1 MDAEAIAIDHP
12 DPSIIDFVQNSG
24 LVPRG
29 MSARFERL
37 PGGVSSDI
45 WLVHAGDRSFCVKRA
60 LAQLRVAADWRA
72 PIERNTKEAGWIKAV
87 AGFMPEA
94 VPALLAEIAAAGM
107 FAMDYLR
114 PQSFEVWKSQL
125 QAIGAKVVYTS
136 REPAADSP
144 IPFLPLAELLPVVD
158 VLSLHLPLTP

>member
-12 DPSIIDFVQNSG
+12 DPSIIDFVQKSG
-24 LVPRG
+24 LVSRG
-29 MSARFERL
+29 MSARFGRL

-60 LAQLRVAADWRA
+60 LAQLRVAADWRT

-94 VPALLAEIAAAGM
+94 VPALLPTAQM
-107 FAMDYLR
+107 
-114 PQSFEVWKSQL
+114 
-125 QAIGAKVVYTS
+125 
-136 REPAADSP
+136 
-144 IPFLPLAELLPVVD
+144 
-158 VLSLHLPLTP
+158 PLTVEGAAPAWGKLSTPLPTPGLAQGRTSDTKPASIIRKGGQPSVSRGCSDPARQYGGCGCGRA